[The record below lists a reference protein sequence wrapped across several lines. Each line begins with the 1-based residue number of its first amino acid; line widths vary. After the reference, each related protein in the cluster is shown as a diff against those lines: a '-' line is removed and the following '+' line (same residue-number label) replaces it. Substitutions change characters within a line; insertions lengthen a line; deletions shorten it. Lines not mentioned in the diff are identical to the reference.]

1 MLMPTKD
8 EIKEKLELLLKKD
21 ISREEISN
29 WAMSYIINDEII
41 QNFNDLL
48 WDYLVDI
55 SFIGEM
61 IAPNTYLYDD
71 DKVLSLYNSFECI

>member
-21 ISREEISN
+21 ISREEISD
-29 WAMSYIINDEII
+29 WAGSYITNDEII

-48 WDYLVDI
+48 WDYIVDI

-71 DKVLSLYNSFECI
+71 DKVLSLYNSLECI

>member
-21 ISREEISN
+21 ISN

>member
-21 ISREEISN
+21 ISREEISD
-29 WAMSYIINDEII
+29 WAGSYITNDEII

-48 WDYLVDI
+48 WDYIVEI

-71 DKVLSLYNSFECI
+71 DKVLSLYNSLECI

>member
-21 ISREEISN
+21 ISREEISD
-29 WAMSYIINDEII
+29 WAMAYIIDDEKI

-48 WDYLVDI
+48 WDYIVDI

-71 DKVLSLYNSFECI
+71 DKVMSLYNSLECI